1 MSTKTK
7 KYMYLM
13 KSGQI
18 SEEEVSKKL
27 NIPIFEVRNTFIK
40 YNKKIKR
47 NKKLK
52 KIIKEIIYALDIDFI
67 IRLFKD

>member
-1 MSTKTK
+1 MEIK

-27 NIPIFEVRNTFIK
+27 SISICEVRITFAK
-40 YNKKIKR
+40 YNKRIKR

-52 KIIKEIIYALDIDFI
+52 KIAKEIICTLDIDFI